1 MFLWIVVARG
11 GEQGKALWTLDLSF
25 FWSSLNNNSG
35 ARWVVINLPL
45 PQPEACV
52 SLSVI
57 LFSLLSLQREMAVL
71 LKLVIAEDILLILLC
86 SWDYIFVLPMYLF
99 LQMIVE
105 FHSRKDTSSV
115 FNLGSAFSKC
125 GRGPRRYF

>member
-1 MFLWIVVARG
+1 M
-11 GEQGKALWTLDLSF
+11 
-25 FWSSLNNNSG
+25 
-35 ARWVVINLPL
+35 

-57 LFSLLSLQREMAVL
+57 LFSLLSLQREMAAL
-71 LKLVIAEDILLILLC
+71 LNLVIAEDILLILPC
-86 SWDYIFVLPMYLF
+86 SCDYIFVLPMYLF

-115 FNLGSAFSKC
+115 FNLDSAFSNVEEGQGDISRIVETTGNLSSVC
-125 GRGPRRYF
+125 ALVSQADFRTPLC